1 MKNVIVSTYCDWNNY
16 GSIMQSLGLKRTLK
30 SLGLESKIVM
40 DHPAPPAQY
49 IPSLKISGNMVL
61 NMRNFYAY
69 FKKDLIESKYKASN
83 KFINDYVDILY
94 YNNYE
99 TLKNN
104 PPQADYY
111 IAGSDQIW
119 RPSSCHPVFF
129 LDFVEDKSKRASYAA
144 SMGNTKIPDEKRQIF
159 TDFVNSF
166 EYISVREQDNA
177 EAIASVSDKNV
188 GVHIDPAYLLT
199 KQEWQEFEKPYPI
212 KKPYILLYALY
223 WDKSYNKQLKKL
235 HKKTGYDIVAIC
247 GGLSKIWANKKL
259 FDVDP
264 GQFIWLIDNAE
275 AVISSS
281 FHGVSFSII
290 FNKKLAAVVN
300 PALPSRIT
308 NLFSS
313 LCVENSNITDVCSTD
328 TSFYTKTNE
337 IIKNKKEEALKYL
350 SKVCSDD
357 E

>member
-16 GSIMQSLGLKRTLK
+16 GSIMQSIGLKHTLK
-30 SLGLESKIVM
+30 SLGLESSIVI
-40 DHPAPPAQY
+40 DHPAPPSQY
-49 IPSLKISGNMVL
+49 IPSLNISSNMVL
-61 NMRNFYAY
+61 NMRNVYAY
-69 FKKDLIESKYKASN
+69 LKRDFIARKYKASN
-83 KFINDYVDILY
+83 EFINENVDILY
-94 YNNYE
+94 YNDYE
-99 TLKNN
+99 TLKSN
-104 PPQADYY
+104 PPQADCF

-129 LDFVEDKSKRASYAA
+129 LDFVEEKHKRASYAA
-144 SMGNTKIPDEKRQIF
+144 SMGNTRIPNDKKQVF
-159 TDFVNSF
+159 ADFVNSF

-177 EAIASVSDKNV
+177 EVIASVSDKKV
-188 GVHIDPAYLLT
+188 VVHIDPAYLLS
-199 KQEWQEFEKPYPI
+199 KEEWQKYEKPYPI

-223 WDKSYNKQLKKL
+223 WDKHLNKELKRL

-247 GGLSKIWANKKL
+247 GGLSKVWANQKL

-264 GQFIWLIDNAE
+264 GQFIWLIDHAE
-275 AVISSS
+275 AVVSSS

-290 FNKKLAAVVN
+290 FNKKFAAVIN

-308 NLFSS
+308 NLFSF
-313 LCVENSNITDVCSTD
+313 LGAQNSKITDVCSAD
-328 TSFYTKTNE
+328 TSFYTHTNE
-337 IIKNKKEEALKYL
+337 IIKAQKERSLQYL

>member
-1 MKNVIVSTYCDWNNY
+1 MKNIVVSTYCDWNNY
-16 GSIMQSLGLKRTLK
+16 GSIMQSIGLKKALS
-30 SLGLESKIVM
+30 SLGFNSKIVI
-40 DHPAPPAQY
+40 DHPAPPSQY

-69 FKKDLIESKYKASN
+69 IKKDLIGRKYKESV
-83 KFINDYVDILY
+83 KFINDNVDILY

-104 PPQADYY
+104 PPKADFF

-129 LDFVEDKSKRASYAA
+129 LDFVEEKSKRISYAA
-144 SMGNTKIPDEKRQIF
+144 SMGNTNIPENKKQIF

-166 EYISVREQDNA
+166 DHISVRENDNA
-177 EAIASVSDKNV
+177 EAIATVSDKTVN
-188 GVHIDPAYLLT
+188 VHIDPAYLLS
-199 KQEWQEFEKPYPI
+199 KDEWQKYEKPYSI
-212 KKPYILLYALY
+212 EKPYILLYALY
-223 WDKSYNKQLKKL
+223 WDKSFNKELKKL

-247 GGLSKIWANKKL
+247 GGLSKVWANKKL
-259 FDVDP
+259 YDVDP

-290 FNKKLAAVVN
+290 FNKKLAAVIN
-300 PALPSRIT
+300 PNLPSRIT
-308 NLFSS
+308 NLLST
-313 LCVENSNITDVCSTD
+313 LGVENSGITDVCSLD

-337 IIKNKKEEALKYL
+337 IIKQKKEDALKYL
-350 SKVCSDD
+350 SKVCNDD